1 MSFGRKDYKEAAS
14 ASTFLGLNLIGW
26 IIFFVV
32 ISIVLTGVYLGIE
45 KWRQNRLTEIMRQT
59 NQYVTTQQTQMMTWS
74 TQYQENEVRAAESD
88 SVELKSALRSQ
99 NIALCEQI
107 RQASQRIEPQ
117 YWPAPAVSI
126 IQGGCK

>member
-1 MSFGRKDYKEAAS
+1 MFGKKEYKEAAS

-59 NQYVTTQQTQMMTWS
+59 NQYVTTQQTMMLTWADE
-74 TQYQENEVRAAESD
+74 YQENNVRAAETD
-88 SVELKSALRSQ
+88 NAELKTSLHSQ
-99 NIALCEQI
+99 NIALCEQM
-107 RQASQRIEPQ
+107 RQASVRIDAQ
-117 YWPAPAVSI
+117 YVPPSVSAI
-126 IQGGCK
+126 LTGGCK